1 MTSGEDGDSRAARRS
16 ALRRATL
23 QLLLGVV
30 ALDALAMGVY
40 FLGGVQ
46 HGTPTVRMYFTV
58 VWTVA
63 TALVVAT
70 LLKRVRRVRMG
81 RMP

>member
-1 MTSGEDGDSRAARRS
+1 M
-16 ALRRATL
+16 RRATL

-30 ALDALAMGVY
+30 ALDALAMTVY
-40 FLGGVQ
+40 FFGGIQ
-46 HGTPTVRMYFTV
+46 HGTQTKRTYFTV

-70 LLKRVRRVRMG
+70 LLKRVRAARFAG
-81 RMP
+81 RR

>member
-1 MTSGEDGDSRAARRS
+1 MATATSGDSRAVRRA
-16 ALRRATL
+16 ALRRASL

-40 FLGGVQ
+40 YYGGIQ
-46 HGTPTVRMYFTV
+46 HGSQTTRMYFTV

-63 TALVVAT
+63 TALVVAV
-70 LLKRVRRVRMG
+70 LLKRVRKIRVG
-81 RMP
+81 R

>member
-1 MTSGEDGDSRAARRS
+1 MATSDSGADPRAARRA

-23 QLLLGVV
+23 ELLLGVV
-30 ALDALAMGVY
+30 ALDALFMAIY
-40 FLGGVQ
+40 FFGGIQ
-46 HGTPTVRMYFTV
+46 HGAPKTRMYFTV

-70 LLKRVRRVRMG
+70 LLKRVRKLRFTR
-81 RMP
+81 

>member
-1 MTSGEDGDSRAARRS
+1 MGTGVGGDPIDVRRA

-23 QLLLGVV
+23 HLLLGVV
-30 ALDALAMGVY
+30 ALDAVAMAVY
-40 FLGGVQ
+40 FLGGIQ
-46 HGTPTVRMYFTV
+46 HGTPKTRMYFTV

-70 LLKRVRRVRMG
+70 LLKRVRKVRTN
-81 RMP
+81 RI